1 MADWRSALES
11 TFRDGSNGTPLV
23 GGEVFGVKRRDLERV
38 AFRDFIVVLVLDDFD
53 VVLQLEK
60 SLMARPYFPASSSR
74 LQ

>member
-53 VVLQLEK
+53 VDIKANTLFLD
-60 SLMARPYFPASSSR
+60 RPFVGGE
-74 LQ
+74 